1 MDKISTI
8 FWDIGGVLLNNAWD
22 HGERQAAF
30 EQFHLDPE
38 DFERKHAPVISDFER
53 GRINLDEYLDVTV
66 FYRQPDIS
74 KDALKAFMFSLSQP
88 NVEALKFA
96 RQIAD
101 TGRYLMATMNNE
113 STELN
118 LYRIRTFGLNKIF
131 RLFLSSCF
139 VGLLKPQPEI
149 YRLALSLTQK
159 DPSECIF
166 IDDREV
172 NLEPAAHLGMR
183 VIQMQNVEQLRQQ
196 LRVFGVSP

>member
-22 HGERQAAF
+22 HGERRAAF

-38 DFERKHAPVISDFER
+38 DFERKHTAVISDFER

-66 FYRQPDIS
+66 FYRRPDIS
-74 KDALKAFMFSLSQP
+74 KDSLKAFMFSLSQP

-113 STELN
+113 SKELN

-172 NLEPAAHLGMR
+172 NLDPAAHLGMR